1 MVLRKTYA
9 AKWFGDKLLEDQ
21 KDVDMHPLEENHV
34 RAYWGIND
42 LLMTLPTKL
51 SQPEEHELM
60 INDGVDAV
68 KKKRDE
74 WQKAYNALEPQLIA
88 AQKHHVECEMIWHAH
103 VEEAVKLGV
112 DKDTHRLEEYK

>member
-88 AQKHHVECEMIWHAH
+88 AQKH
-103 VEEAVKLGV
+103 
-112 DKDTHRLEEYK
+112 R